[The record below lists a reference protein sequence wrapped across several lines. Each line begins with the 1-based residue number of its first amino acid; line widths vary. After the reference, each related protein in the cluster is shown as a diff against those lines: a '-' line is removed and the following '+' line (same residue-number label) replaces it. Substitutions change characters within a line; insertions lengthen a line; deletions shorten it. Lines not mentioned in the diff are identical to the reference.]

1 MIKRFYRSKSDIE
14 NLSRLR
20 TAIPEGLDNFNYQ
33 RVVVNKPWGYEY
45 LVYENAHT
53 AVWALFLK
61 HNHATSTHCHPNKK
75 TSLLV
80 VSGEVVCSTLEGWL
94 TRKAGEGV
102 IIDEGVFH
110 STRAAS
116 KDGTFIL
123 EIESPPNKKDLVRL
137 KDAYGREHEGYE
149 GTTKMSKNLS
159 DYEYIDF
166 HTLGKKKTHTKKL
179 RRCNLQLTFHQKAKN
194 IHTRIKREKA
204 GLLCLLQGK
213 LHNSDGEVIL
223 TTGETAPVAELQK
236 HSRIYSFGDIL
247 YLTLSHGK
255 HR

>member
-20 TAIPEGLDNFNYQ
+20 TSIPDGIDTFDYK
-33 RVVVNKPWGYEY
+33 RIVVNKPWGYEY
-45 LVYENAHT
+45 LVHENAQT
-53 AVWALFLK
+53 AVWALYLK
-61 HNHATSTHCHPNKK
+61 PNQATSTHCHPNKK

-80 VSGEVVCSTLEGWL
+80 ISGEVVCSTLEGWL

-110 STRAAS
+110 STKAAS
-116 KDGTFIL
+116 PDGALIF

-149 GTTKMSKNLS
+149 GETHMSKHLS
-159 DYEYIDF
+159 DYEYVDF
-166 HTLGKKKTHTKKL
+166 HALGQTSKQSKKL
-179 RRCNLQLTFHQKAKN
+179 RQCMICVTFHKNVKN
-194 IHTRIKREKA
+194 IGTQIKREKA
-204 GLLCLLQGK
+204 DLLCLLQGK
-213 LHNSDGEVIL
+213 IHSNEGSVLL
-223 TTGETAPVAELQK
+223 ATGETASVKELQK
-236 HSRIYSFGDIL
+236 QSRIYSFGDIL
-247 YLTLSHGK
+247 YLTLTYGK